1 LSSWPSGINFFALVI
16 NKFRSLRKKN
26 VINKTDANPIPKLL
40 MVARIAFKKLG
51 IILKFI
57 LELISD
63 AFSILMNQ
71 YDDFLK
77 KRLFGLLIVVCCSKA
92 QC

>member
-1 LSSWPSGINFFALVI
+1 
-16 NKFRSLRKKN
+16 
-26 VINKTDANPIPKLL
+26 

-71 YDDFLK
+71 YDFSK
-77 KRLFGLLIVVCCSKA
+77 KTLIWFTEWSA
-92 QC
+92 AR

>member
-1 LSSWPSGINFFALVI
+1 
-16 NKFRSLRKKN
+16 
-26 VINKTDANPIPKLL
+26 
-40 MVARIAFKKLG
+40 LG

-71 YDDFLK
+71 YDFLK
-77 KRLFGLLIVVCCSKA
+77 KRLFGLLNGLLLDSDLKATNFDLEIVLRE
-92 QC
+92 

>member
-1 LSSWPSGINFFALVI
+1 
-16 NKFRSLRKKN
+16 
-26 VINKTDANPIPKLL
+26 

-71 YDDFLK
+71 YDFLK
-77 KRLFGLLIVVCCSKA
+77 KRLFGLLIEWSA
-92 QC
+92 AR

>member
-1 LSSWPSGINFFALVI
+1 VIISIDFSKEFRALSSWPSELIYSVQ
-16 NKFRSLRKKN
+16 KKK
-26 VINKTDANPIPKLL
+26 NKTDANPIPKLL

-63 AFSILMNQ
+63 AFSIF
-71 YDDFLK
+71 DES
-77 KRLFGLLIVVCCSKA
+77 I
-92 QC
+92 

>member
-1 LSSWPSGINFFALVI
+1 
-16 NKFRSLRKKN
+16 
-26 VINKTDANPIPKLL
+26 

-77 KRLFGLLIVVCCSKA
+77 KRLFFTN
-92 QC
+92 

>member
-1 LSSWPSGINFFALVI
+1 
-16 NKFRSLRKKN
+16 
-26 VINKTDANPIPKLL
+26 
-40 MVARIAFKKLG
+40 MVAGLHLKIG

-63 AFSILMNQ
+63 ALVFLMNQ

-77 KRLFGLLIVVCCSKA
+77 TRLFGLLIEWSA
-92 QC
+92 AR

>member
-26 VINKTDANPIPKLL
+26 VINKTDANPKLL

-77 KRLFGLLIVVCCSKA
+77 KRLFGLLIEWSA
-92 QC
+92 AR

>member
-1 LSSWPSGINFFALVI
+1 
-16 NKFRSLRKKN
+16 
-26 VINKTDANPIPKLL
+26 
-40 MVARIAFKKLG
+40 MVARIAFKLG

-77 KRLFGLLIVVCCSKA
+77 NAYLVY
-92 QC
+92 

>member
-1 LSSWPSGINFFALVI
+1 M
-16 NKFRSLRKKN
+16 
-26 VINKTDANPIPKLL
+26 NKTDANPIPKLL

-71 YDDFLK
+71 YDDFQK
-77 KRLFGLLIVVCCSKA
+77 TLIWFTN
-92 QC
+92 